1 MWTLKTNEQIQKTGN
16 RVMNSEENQMFAR
29 EEGDGQMN
37 ETDERESE
45 TQASSYKTNE
55 S

>member
-1 MWTLKTNEQIQKTGN
+1 
-16 RVMNSEENQMFAR
+16 MNSEKNQMFAR

-37 ETDERESE
+37 EIDERGSE

>member
-1 MWTLKTNEQIQKTGN
+1 M
-16 RVMNSEENQMFAR
+16 VAR

-37 ETDERESE
+37 EIDERDSE
-45 TQASSYKTNE
+45 IQSSSYKTNE